1 MESLPLKSQVKVKE
15 NLIKAWL
22 FCRFKNAIFL
32 AVVVA
37 LSLVTACD
45 GKTPVRLSS
54 SDLVG
59 RVVKVSDGDTITILE
74 TPGGT
79 RSVASAAP
87 GGTRSVASETHK
99 IRLHGIDAPE
109 KKQAFGNASR
119 KFLAGLVANREV
131 RVAWSK
137 RDRYQRILGT
147 VFVDGKDANLEML
160 KAGMAW
166 HYKKYDSNPAYA
178 QAESEARAAKR
189 GLWQEKNPIE
199 PEEFRKARRAK
210 GETK

>member
-1 MESLPLKSQVKVKE
+1 MRKNVMESSLLKSQVKVKE
-15 NLIKAWL
+15 NRIKAWH
-22 FCRFKNAIFL
+22 FCRFKNAISL
-32 AVVVA
+32 AVVAA

-45 GKTPVRLSS
+45 GKTPARSSS

-59 RVVKVSDGDTITILE
+59 RVVKVSDGDTITILDSSK
-74 TPGGT
+74 TQ
-79 RSVASAAP
+79 
-87 GGTRSVASETHK
+87 HK

-109 KKQAFGNASR
+109 KKQAFGTASR

-147 VFVDGKDANLEML
+147 VFVDGKDVNLEML
-160 KAGMAW
+160 KVGMAW
-166 HYKKYDSNPAYA
+166 HYKKYDSTPAYA
-178 QAESEARAAKR
+178 QAQSEARAAKR
-189 GLWQEKNPIE
+189 GLWQDKNPIE
-199 PEEFRKARRAK
+199 PEAVRKAKRAK